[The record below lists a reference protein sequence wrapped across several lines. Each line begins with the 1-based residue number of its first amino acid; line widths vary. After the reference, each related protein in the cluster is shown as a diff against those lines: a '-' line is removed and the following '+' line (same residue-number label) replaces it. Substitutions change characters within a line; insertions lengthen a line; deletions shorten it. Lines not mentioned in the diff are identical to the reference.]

1 MEGTM
6 DNTPS
11 LAIHRAGAFSSDIEL
26 YDLIVARLNAEIATF
41 PPPLQALAQ
50 PDVDVLTQ
58 GEFSQV
64 TALLP
69 YWLSDLVPVASEV
82 CQQLGLAQLY
92 GWWYY
97 WVQDDLLDGAKAPA
111 ALLSGHLALLRMV
124 AIYTELG
131 LAATPC
137 WAEFERLNLRSA
149 AGYASELATRFSSLD
164 HLTPELVAGPDVQ
177 LILDRAAPF
186 FFSTLAQLQL
196 AAVPAADPRMQAI
209 PQALRCFT
217 AARQLN
223 DDASDWLDDLQ
234 SGYLNVAAAMLLRYL
249 YAHQLIASPAD
260 FDLERL
266 GGLHI
271 RVEQFWVTLECT
283 TQALCTEAL
292 ELLAPFGP
300 CRLAALV
307 ERQMQQNMV
316 HWDSARQYRANL
328 RALFGIELLA
338 AE

>member
-1 MEGTM
+1 M

-11 LAIHRAGAFSSDIEL
+11 LEIHRAGSFSGDIEQ
-26 YDLIVARLNAEIATF
+26 YELIIACLRAEIAAF
-41 PPPLQALAQ
+41 PPALRTLVQ
-50 PDVDVLTQ
+50 PDLDALTP

-64 TALLP
+64 AALLP
-69 YWLSDLVPVASEV
+69 HWLSDLAPVSAEV
-82 CQQLGLAQLY
+82 ARQLGLAQLY

-111 ALLSGHLALLRMV
+111 ALLGGHLALLRQV

-137 WAEFERLNLRSA
+137 WAAFERFNLRSA
-149 AGYASELATRFSSLD
+149 AGYASELATRFSSLSQ
-164 HLTPELVAGPDVQ
+164 LTPELVAGPDVQ

-196 AAVPAADPRMQAI
+196 AGIPAADQRMQII
-209 PQALRCFT
+209 PAALRCFT

-234 SGYLNVAAAMLLRYL
+234 SGHLNVAAALLMRYL
-249 YAHQLIASPAD
+249 YAHQIIHSTAD

-266 GGLHI
+266 VGLHI
-271 RVEQFWVTLECT
+271 RVEQFWVELEAT
-283 TQALCTEAL
+283 TQSLCTEAL
-292 ELLAPFGP
+292 ALLAPLGP

-307 ERQMQQNMV
+307 ERQMQQNQAR
-316 HWDSARQYRANL
+316 WDSAREYRANL
-328 RALFGIELLA
+328 RTLFGVEALVA
-338 AE
+338 